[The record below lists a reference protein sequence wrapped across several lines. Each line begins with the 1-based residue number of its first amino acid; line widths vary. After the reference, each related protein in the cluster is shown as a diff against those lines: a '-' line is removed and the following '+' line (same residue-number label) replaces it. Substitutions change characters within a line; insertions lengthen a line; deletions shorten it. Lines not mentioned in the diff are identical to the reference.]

1 MCVCVC
7 VCACVRVYMCVCV
20 RVRACA
26 CVRACTCTCVCVRV
40 CVHVYMFLLG
50 VHNDLLLDRMCILC
64 AGFTVQ
70 GTNHHNTVLTRK
82 AIRVISALVITG

>member
-7 VCACVRVYMCVCV
+7 VCVCMRACIYV

-26 CVRACTCTCVCVRV
+26 CVRACTCVCVRV
-40 CVHVYMFLLG
+40 CVHVYMFLLEAHNG
-50 VHNDLLLDRMCILC
+50 VLLDRMCILC
-64 AGFTVQ
+64 AGCTVQ

-82 AIRVISALVITG
+82 AIRVISALVIIG